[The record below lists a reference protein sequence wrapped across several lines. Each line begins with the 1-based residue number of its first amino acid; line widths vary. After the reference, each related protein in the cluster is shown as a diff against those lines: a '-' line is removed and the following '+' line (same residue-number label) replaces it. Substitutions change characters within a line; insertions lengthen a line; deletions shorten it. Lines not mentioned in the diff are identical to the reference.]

1 MTFTWN
7 QAAER
12 LVWTFVSAFGGTLVG
27 ANLIGMDIDALQVA
41 AIAGLSAVVN
51 AVTQLARW
59 RLSVLPSP
67 GEGLIKPGIDR
78 GDHADHGNPEAFH
91 DGRDAL

>member
-1 MTFTWN
+1 M
-7 QAAER
+7 
-12 LVWTFVSAFGGTLVG
+12 VVSRAVVLVG
-27 ANLIGMDIDALQVA
+27 RGGGEDGIQVERFDAQFDQIIEAVDDALQVA

-67 GEGLIKPGIDR
+67 GEGLIRPPGDLLDVP
-78 GDHADHGNPEAFH
+78 GEGGVAG
-91 DGRDAL
+91 

>member
-67 GEGLIKPGIDR
+67 GEGLIRPPGDLLDVP
-78 GDHADHGNPEAFH
+78 GGGGVAG
-91 DGRDAL
+91 

>member
-27 ANLIGMDIDALQVA
+27 AKAL
-41 AIAGLSAVVN
+41 
-51 AVTQLARW
+51 
-59 RLSVLPSP
+59 
-67 GEGLIKPGIDR
+67 E
-78 GDHADHGNPEAFH
+78 
-91 DGRDAL
+91 

>member
-51 AVTQLARW
+51 AVTQIARW
-59 RLSVLPSP
+59 RLSVLPNP
-67 GEGLIKPGIDR
+67 GEGLTRPGPELP
-78 GDHADHGNPEAFH
+78 DHADHNDPAAFH
-91 DGRDAL
+91 DGRDVL

>member
-27 ANLIGMDIDALQVA
+27 ANLIGMDVDALQAA
-41 AIAGLSAVVN
+41 AIAGCGAVVN

-59 RLSVLPSP
+59 RLSVLPNP
-67 GEGLIKPGIDR
+67 GEGLTRPGVSGDTR
-78 GDHADHGNPEAFH
+78 LDHADHGNPAEFH
-91 DGRDAL
+91 GQV

>member
-59 RLSVLPSP
+59 RLSVLPNP
-67 GEGLIKPGIDR
+67 GEGLTRTTANLLDVPG
-78 GDHADHGNPEAFH
+78 P
-91 DGRDAL
+91 DGIAR